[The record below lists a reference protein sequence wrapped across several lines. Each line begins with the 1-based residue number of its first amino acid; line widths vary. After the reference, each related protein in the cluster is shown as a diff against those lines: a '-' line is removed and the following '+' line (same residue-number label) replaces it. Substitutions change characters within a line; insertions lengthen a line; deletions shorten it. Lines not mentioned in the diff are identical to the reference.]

1 MSLTTNQ
8 QPYLARR
15 LAKAHG
21 LFVVVK
27 THTFGS
33 DRRTDYIL
41 YRELSHARPTPIGKR
56 ESAAALLALVEK
68 SLTAPPAGQVAQT
81 RRPRPSPLIT
91 PIRRPH
97 VHHANPRPAAAASR
111 LHRRR

>member
-1 MSLTTNQ
+1 MSLTSNQ
-8 QPYLARR
+8 QLYLARR

-68 SLTAPPAGQVAQT
+68 VTDCPASWPSGANKTAAP
-81 RRPRPSPLIT
+81 IT
-91 PIRRPH
+91 TH
-97 VHHANPRPAAAASR
+97 NTHQEAACTSR
-111 LHRRR
+111 

>member
-68 SLTAPPAGQVAQT
+68 VTDCPASW
-81 RRPRPSPLIT
+81 PSS
-91 PIRRPH
+91 
-97 VHHANPRPAAAASR
+97 AKPAHQPMRTSWK
-111 LHRRR
+111 